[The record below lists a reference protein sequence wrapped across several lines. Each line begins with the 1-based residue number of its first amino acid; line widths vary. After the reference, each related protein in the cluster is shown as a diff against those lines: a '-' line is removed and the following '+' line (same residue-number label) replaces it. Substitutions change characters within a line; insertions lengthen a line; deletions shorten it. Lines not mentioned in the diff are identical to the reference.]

1 MRKALVAL
9 LGVCLLAFVF
19 APVSAR
25 DALNNGTRINRDGE
39 LPVTD
44 PGLVTMYNA
53 SDVDTFCIVWF
64 NFEPNTWQGWDRV
77 DNTAQIGTWFHVDDF
92 NGITPGYAGRLVAIE
107 GTQSAWCGARPTD
120 GPYEYLCSWERAP
133 GYGNSW
139 NQSLLTG
146 EIVFAGIL
154 HLSYHGVFDSEP
166 DWDYTYV
173 EYDAGNDNWVRFQ
186 SWDGVVD
193 TIITHDIPMTK
204 NKTKLRF
211 NFVSDGAW
219 SDQDGLWQTDGA
231 CVVDSITIADDSTP
245 DPVLD
250 FEDFEDWTLYATDN
264 FAGGDIWYCAENPAY
279 GRFSGLA
286 SNLDD
291 KDPCGDNFGT
301 QIVFYIGSTFPSASY
316 PGLFD
321 TPFCTGPGNIT
332 APCQDESIVSPVIQ
346 MDQYSTNCD
355 VNQDGTIPA
364 EDLPLLGGAIM
375 RFTAYRDIPLP
386 NLVFYTW
393 GLRNIDPITGCP
405 GQWQDRNFVYY
416 GPDKDYIFGGW
427 DVSDLIGPDPIQ
439 MRIGV
444 SDMCDAWYDSY
455 GDCAAHTPTP
465 WLDNARIYRYKVTGP
480 QWAWRDLDIFQDNF
494 PGVEFD
500 LESWVRADAANDLNG
515 NDDPIIRPGDSS
527 VVDCTSPLA
536 GALRNGGV
544 TGEAEV
550 YCHVRATDI
559 GPLGKPA
566 LFGSGL
572 VGTYGTYV
580 SDDGEWTIIQCDS
593 ALSGGVN
600 TVADKFMI
608 DLNDSLFTRGY
619 MVEYYFLAWDA
630 NGYSST
636 LPRRADEGQY
646 FEFTCLPTGKSD
658 VLFVDDFHGRGTFEG
673 NVETYWNPTFAAV
686 IPPENQPDRYDVN
699 SPSSLVSNGPGSRA
713 YLNQL
718 RRNEGS
724 QSGYTIIVWDSG
736 NLSSGTI
743 TDGSTLSD
751 KSDDATMLINWLDQ
765 SENDVGLFVCGDDVA
780 EDLNGLP
787 STQALQLMSTW
798 CGVNFIEGSYFD
810 LTGGR
815 MAGGVVTPLC
825 AGTVG
830 GIFGSGLGFYAFAG
844 CPIINQFDVLDATAN
859 GNVAV
864 LYPDYEGDS
873 YAAGIQSVTVNAS
886 GYDAKTMWF
895 GFSFMYLRDT
905 DVASPGIRNVVF
917 NDIYV
922 WFNGIPNTD
931 ITEDEV
937 PKANKLSQ
945 NFPNPFN
952 PTTTI
957 KFDVRAKGH
966 VSLKIY
972 NVAGQ
977 LVKTMANEV
986 MDAGSYSREWTGT
999 NNAGVKVASGVY
1011 FYSFEAENFKAT
1023 KKMVLLR

>member
-44 PGLVTMYNA
+44 PGLVTQYNT

-64 NFEPNTWQGWDRV
+64 DFEPNTWQGWSRV

-120 GPYEYLCSWERAP
+120 GPYEYMCSWERAP

-139 NQSLLTG
+139 NQSLKTG
-146 EIVFAGIL
+146 EIVFSGIL

-219 SDQDGLWQTDGA
+219 SDQDGLWQTDGG
-231 CVVDSITIADDSTP
+231 CVIDSITIADDSTP
-245 DPVLD
+245 DPLLD

-264 FAGGDIWYCAENPAY
+264 FGGGDIWYCEGNPAY
-279 GRFSGLA
+279 GLFSGLM

-301 QIVFYIGSTFPSASY
+301 QIVFFVGSTFPSASY
-316 PGLFD
+316 PGLLD

-332 APCQDESIVSPVIQ
+332 APCQDESIVSPVID
-346 MDQYSTNCD
+346 MSLYSTDCD
-355 VNQDGTIPA
+355 ENQDGTIPA

-375 RFTAYRDIPLP
+375 RFTAYRDIPLA

-393 GLRNIDPITGCP
+393 GLRNVDPITGCP

-515 NDDPIIRPGDSS
+515 NDDPIIRPGDSI

-536 GALRNGGV
+536 GALRDGGV

-566 LFGSGL
+566 LFGTDL

-600 TVADKFMI
+600 TVADKYMV

-630 NGYSST
+630 NNNSST
-636 LPRRADEGQY
+636 LPRRADEGLY

-658 VLFVDDFHGRGTFEG
+658 ILFVDDFHGRGTFEG

-686 IPPENQPDRYDVN
+686 IAPENQPDRYDVN

-718 RRNEGS
+718 RYNDGS
-724 QSGYTIIVWDSG
+724 QSGYKIIVWDSG

-787 STQALQLMSTW
+787 STQALELMSTW
-798 CGVNFIEGSYFD
+798 CGVNFIHGSYFD

-815 MAGGVVTPLC
+815 MADGVVTPLC
-825 AGTVG
+825 VGTVG
-830 GIFGSGLGFYAFAG
+830 GIFGSGLEFYAFAG
-844 CPIINQFDVLDATAN
+844 CPIINQFDVIDATAN
-859 GNVAV
+859 GAVAL
-864 LYPDYEGDS
+864 LYPDYESDS
-873 YAAGIQSVTVNAS
+873 YAAGIQSVTTNAA

-895 GFSFMYLRDT
+895 GFSYMYLRDT
-905 DVASPGIRNVVF
+905 DVATPSVRNTVW

-922 WFNGIPNTD
+922 WFNGIPNSD

-977 LVKTMANEV
+977 LVKTMVNEV
-986 MDAGSYSREWTGT
+986 MDAGSYSKEWTGT